1 MTGELS
7 YIVMPDL
14 TNGQRNSFRPN
25 GFGLTAIEHDPTE
38 LQGNCIFFF

>member
-14 TNGQRNSFRPN
+14 TNGQLSSFRPN
-25 GFGLTAIEHDPTE
+25 GFGLAAIEPDPTE
-38 LQGNCIFFF
+38 LQGTYILFF